1 LKVLGKLRD
10 IFHERN
16 WKNLVWLFIVQA
28 ISLSSSIGIGKIIA
42 LYISPDQY
50 GSYILIFGLS
60 NLVIGLFFRPIIQ
73 NLSYQFNKHRQAI
86 WLFTLQLLIISSVVA
101 VVSASISVLFNI
113 SSFVITILALSAT
126 LLQILV
132 SLGSAYYQLRGRHK
146 DYGLVQIISSVI
158 QLIFL
163 WVFWQIFKQGSAADL
178 WGALVFGNSF
188 VLLFILRNHYRQII
202 TLKQK
207 MSFFSGNLI
216 SDDLKKSSTL
226 YIKPLIV
233 FAVLGWMTDQ
243 LDRWVVVGLLN
254 GHEVGVYSMAV
265 SVGAKINIMAAPFL
279 TFVYPK
285 VFACQMSNLF
295 GPAIK
300 SLKQV
305 SIAFGALALTAVI
318 FLYFWGDLLGNLLLS
333 PVYSES
339 FSLFYI
345 IGIAYSFIGLI
356 YFNEIVFYA
365 SGATKYLIFCKL
377 FGVVFGV
384 GACLLLT
391 PHYGIKGTAI
401 ALVLGAFSHLLAT
414 YYFIYRK
421 YTFTV

>member
-1 LKVLGKLRD
+1 M
-10 IFHERN
+10 
-16 WKNLVWLFIVQA
+16 QA
-28 ISLSSSIGIGKIIA
+28 ISISSSVGIGKITA

-50 GSYILIFGLS
+50 GSYILVFGLS

-73 NLSYQFNKHRQAI
+73 NLSYQVSKHREEI
-86 WLFTLQLLIISSVVA
+86 WPFTLRLLIILSAVA
-101 VVSASISVLFNI
+101 VVLASISVLFNL
-113 SSFVITILALSAT
+113 SSFGITALALSAT
-126 LLQILV
+126 LLQILA

-146 DYGLVQIISSVI
+146 DYGLVQIISSLV

-163 WVFWQIFKQGSAADL
+163 GSFWQIFRQGSAVDL
-178 WGALVFGNSF
+178 WGALVIGNSF
-188 VLLFILRNHYRQII
+188 VLLFILRGHYHQMIA
-202 TLKQK
+202 LGQK
-207 MSFFSGNLI
+207 MSFFSRNLI
-216 SDDLKKSSTL
+216 SDDLRKSSIL
-226 YIKPLIV
+226 YIKPLII

-285 VFACQMSNLF
+285 VFACQVSNSF

-305 SIAFGALALTAVI
+305 SIAFGTLALTAVI
-318 FLYFWGDLLGNLLLS
+318 FLYFGGDLLGNLLLS

-345 IGIAYSFIGLI
+345 IGIAYSFIGLV
-356 YFNEIVFYA
+356 YFNEIIFYA
-365 SGATKYLIFCKL
+365 SGATKYLIYCKL

-384 GACLLLT
+384 GMCLFLT

-401 ALVLGAFSHLLAT
+401 ALVLGAFSQLLAT

-421 YTFTV
+421 YTLSI